1 MELCSSLFLLF
12 ISSLLNIRMFGNL
25 SHLGFDV
32 CMMFW
37 KLAAIFKNQE
47 ITHRNPLFFYVP
59 SGGSGG
65 LAPLGGVP
73 LRMAVVAL
81 WDGGGQD
88 KPPPPILCIPFHL
101 WVPWTVWLCQL
112 PFITTLLLFFFLGGQ
127 GGGGVP
133 TPATHGSSWLDRGSN
148 LPHSI
153 NPNCFVNISR
163 SLTPY
168 TRAVFF
174 S

>member
-88 KPPPPILCIPFHL
+88 KPPPPFSAFPSTSGCLGPCGYVSCHSSPPFSFFSFLAGRGVGGCPHL
-101 WVPWTVWLCQL
+101 QHMEVPGWTGDRTC
-112 PFITTLLLFFFLGGQ
+112 
-127 GGGGVP
+127 P
-133 TPATHGSSWLDRGSN
+133 TASTQTA
-148 LPHSI
+148 
-153 NPNCFVNISR
+153 
-163 SLTPY
+163 SLTSADP
-168 TRAVFF
+168 
-174 S
+174 